1 MSSMMS
7 GGNKA
12 GAAGAQPASSE
23 VRSGAVGASGIG
35 GGYST
40 PDYSWMT
47 AGQSA
52 GLNKSVPNTL
62 EDWLKALGSAPGG
75 ASRQRDTGGNASFQQ
90 APTAQGQHSLSI
102 GSIIGAMLGG

>member
-1 MSSMMS
+1 MSSMM

-12 GAAGAQPASSE
+12 GATGAQPAAAD
-23 VRSGAVGASGIG
+23 VQSGATGASGIG

-47 AGQSA
+47 SGQSA
-52 GLNKSVPNTL
+52 GLNKAVPNSL
-62 EDWLKALGSAPGG
+62 DEWIKKLGSMQTGHSQAG
-75 ASRQRDTGGNASFQQ
+75 ASAFQN

-102 GSIIGAMLGG
+102 GSLISAYLGGG